1 MNEGF
6 QNWRWLLVL
15 GRTRTASGKNGV
27 SKVELSYDITTQRY
41 WAEHCSPS
49 GPTAAP
55 WQLLVRTTLP
65 HGAPPYSMLRK
76 EVSSC
81 SSLRL
86 APGVEGESPLR
97 LLRPIPPMALGLLR
111 APGPPSVCAVVN
123 GGVSSAM

>member
-6 QNWRWLLVL
+6 QIWRWLLVL

-65 HGAPPYSMLRK
+65 HGLPPILCYGRRYPPVAHFDLH
-76 EVSSC
+76 
-81 SSLRL
+81 
-86 APGVEGESPLR
+86 PGWRGRVP
-97 LLRPIPPMALGLLR
+97 
-111 APGPPSVCAVVN
+111 
-123 GGVSSAM
+123 